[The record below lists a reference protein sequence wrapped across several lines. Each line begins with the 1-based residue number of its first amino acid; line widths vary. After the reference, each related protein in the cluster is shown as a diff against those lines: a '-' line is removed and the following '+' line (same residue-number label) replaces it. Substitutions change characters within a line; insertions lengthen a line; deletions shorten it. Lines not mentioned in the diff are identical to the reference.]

1 MSTSE
6 ANTVDINCDCS
17 ESFGRWI
24 LGDDLGMM
32 DHVTSINVATGYH
45 GGDPP
50 TIRRAVNGA
59 VERGVNI
66 GAHIAFPDL
75 MGFGRRKMW
84 IDPADLQ
91 DMCLYQIGALQAF
104 VTSAGA
110 RLTHVK
116 PHGSL
121 YVMAS
126 DTPEYADAVAA
137 AVAEVDASL
146 PLLLLTTA
154 MAEHTEKHGV
164 QLVPESFPD
173 LHYTTD
179 GHLIIERIKKAWDPE
194 LVASRA
200 VRMATDGT
208 VVAEDGETVLP
219 ARAPTLCLHGDAPNG
234 VEIARTTRRRL
245 DEAGV
250 AVKPLPEILAA

>member
-1 MSTSE
+1 MS
-6 ANTVDINCDCS
+6 AVDLNCDCS

-84 IDPADLQ
+84 VDPADLQ

-104 VTSAGA
+104 VHAAGG

-126 DTPEYADAVAA
+126 DTPEYAHAVAA
-137 AVAEVDASL
+137 AVAEVDPTL

-154 MAEHTEKHGV
+154 MADEVAEHGV
-164 QLVPESFPD
+164 RLVPESFPD
-173 LHYTTD
+173 LHYTAD

-200 VRMATDGT
+200 VRMATEGT

-234 VEIARTTRRRL
+234 VEIARATRRRL
-245 DEAGV
+245 AEAGV
-250 AVKPLPEILAA
+250 EVKPLPEILAA